1 MKIVSVILARGG
13 SKGIPKKNITKLSG
27 IPLIAYTILA
37 SKNSTVSETWVST
50 DCKEIAKVSS
60 ELGANILMRPS
71 DISEDTSSSEEALLH
86 FAKNIDFDILVF
98 IQPTSPSLSPKYI
111 DKGLNMMN
119 GSFNHIYDYDS
130 VFSAYK
136 EHWFPRWSKDNIL
149 GTIIPNPVNWDIN
162 NRPRRQDME
171 ENYVENGAFY
181 ITTKDDLLKS
191 NLRYS
196 GNIGI
201 VEMPYEKSFQIDTK
215 NDIKLLEKLL

>member
-60 ELGANILMRPS
+60 ELGANVLMRPS
-71 DISEDTSSSEEALLH
+71 NISEDTSSSEEALLH
-86 FAKNIDFDILVF
+86 FANNVYFDILVF
-98 IQPTSPSLSPKYI
+98 IQPTSPLLSPKYI

-119 GSFNHIYDYDS
+119 GSFNHSYDYDS

-136 EHWFPRWSKDNIL
+136 EHWYPRWTKQFK
-149 GTIIPNPVNWDIN
+149 PNNWDIN
-162 NRPRRQDME
+162 NRPRRQDVE
-171 ENYVENGAFY
+171 ELYVENGAFY
-181 ITTKDDLLKS
+181 ITTKKNLLKS
-191 NLRYS
+191 KLRYS

-201 VEMPYEKSFQIDTK
+201 VEMPLWRSFQVDTLE
-215 NDIKLLEKLL
+215 DLKLIGKIS

>member
-98 IQPTSPSLSPKYI
+98 IQPTSPLLSPKYI

-119 GSFNHIYDYDS
+119 GSFNHSYDYDS

-136 EHWFPRWSKDNIL
+136 EHWYPRWTKQFK
-149 GTIIPNPVNWDIN
+149 PNNWDIN
-162 NRPRRQDME
+162 NRPRRQDVE
-171 ENYVENGAFY
+171 ELYVENGAFY
-181 ITTKDDLLKS
+181 ITTKKNLLKS
-191 NLRYS
+191 KLRYS

-201 VEMPYEKSFQIDTK
+201 VEMPLWRSFQVDTLE
-215 NDIKLLEKLL
+215 DLKLIGKIS